1 MVMIYNK
8 ENCINKVLNIVAE
21 EGLHRG
27 MAHYSLLIAPA
38 PKPRIRTNGYNKY
51 TPQGSMTVPN
61 TNYRKELTAWK
72 KNKLFPFF
80 IEQGFTKEQLVDAYN
95 KSIFK

>member
-1 MVMIYNK
+1 MTDRI
-8 ENCINKVLNIVAE
+8 EKVLDIAAV
-21 EGLHRG
+21 EGLSRALG
-27 MAHYSLLIAPA
+27 YYSLLLYPA
-38 PKPRIRTNGYNKY
+38 PKPRIRTNMGNKY
-51 TPQGSMTVPN
+51 TPAGQVTVTN

-80 IEQGFTKEQLVDAYN
+80 IEQGFTKEQLTEAYN

>member
-1 MVMIYNK
+1 MVMGDRI
-8 ENCINKVLNIVAE
+8 EKVLGIAVE
-21 EGLHRG
+21 EGLPRAMG
-27 MAHYSLLIAPA
+27 YYSLLISPA

-61 TNYRKELTAWK
+61 TDYRKELTVWK
-72 KNKLFPFF
+72 KTMLYPFF
-80 IEQGFTKEQLVDAYN
+80 LEHGYTKEQITDAYN

>member
-1 MVMIYNK
+1 MDMNDR
-8 ENCINKVLNIVAE
+8 INKVLDIVAE
-21 EGLHRG
+21 EGLPRALG
-27 MAHYSLLIAPA
+27 YYSLLIDPA
-38 PKPRIRTNGYNKY
+38 PKPRLRTNAYNIY
-51 TPQGSMTVPN
+51 TPKGQGTVVN
-61 TNYRKELTAWK
+61 NNYNKELTAWK

>member
-1 MVMIYNK
+1 MIYNK
-8 ENCINKVLNIVAE
+8 ENCISKVLSIVAE
-21 EGLHRG
+21 EGLYKG
-27 MAHYSLLIAPA
+27 MSYYSLLINPA
-38 PKPRIRTNGYNKY
+38 PKPRLVTNGYNKY

-61 TNYRKELTAWK
+61 TNYRKELTVWK

-80 IEQGFTKEQLVDAYN
+80 IEQGFTKEQLTEAYN